1 MSNNN
6 EELWPLAGILCLGL
20 ACFYLCCKKIKSL
33 KDEIDNVVRE
43 QVINEEVE
51 LLVNRRQVV
60 NQLVPPPYK
69 INDEPPVYQV

>member
-6 EELWPLAGILCLGL
+6 EELWPLAGIVCLGI
-20 ACFYLCCKKIKSL
+20 ACLYLCCKKIKLL

-51 LLVNRRQVV
+51 LLVNQRRVV
-60 NQLVPPPYK
+60 NQLIPPPYK